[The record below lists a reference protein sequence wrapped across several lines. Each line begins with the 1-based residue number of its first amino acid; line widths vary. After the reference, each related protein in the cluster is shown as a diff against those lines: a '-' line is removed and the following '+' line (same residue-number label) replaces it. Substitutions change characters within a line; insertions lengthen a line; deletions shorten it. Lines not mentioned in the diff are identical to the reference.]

1 MENHNLS
8 LENSLF
14 LWWFSHQLCKRLP
27 EGILVYFVFGYPR
40 GCVSLKKVLD
50 HVGSRHL
57 SSAQLRICV
66 LLNVMGIYG
75 AFGKDTKTWWGVGKK
90 YRGFPWIS
98 WSKPWE
104 KGREILHGFP
114 FLEIIFWDL
123 VKGWWIFC
131 LLFGR
136 DLWGLDPQTERK
148 ILKQKR
154 EISVFKYDWKDIM
167 YIYIYIY

>member
-1 MENHNLS
+1 MAERHAFFFSFFNILSWYNLC
-8 LENSLF
+8 L
-14 LWWFSHQLCKRLP
+14 
-27 EGILVYFVFGYPR
+27 GIPGVAYP
-40 GCVSLKKVLD
+40 LKKCWIMLD
-50 HVGSRHL
+50 HGIK
-57 SSAQLRICV
+57 SSAPEDLCV
-66 LLNVMGIYG
+66 AQCHGNIWCLE
-75 AFGKDTKTWWGVGKK
+75 KRKTWWGVGKK
-90 YRGFPWIS
+90 SVGFPWIS

-114 FLEIIFWDL
+114 FLEIMFLDL

-167 YIYIYIY
+167 YIYIYTNEMLCVYIYI